1 MADENIKLA
10 LRALAT
16 EKEISNFQRMKNL
29 LPDIEAA
36 LEAGATRKAV
46 IATLKS
52 EGLDIAPDTFS
63 VYMGRLKNT
72 PPFEAI
78 PPDTTK

>member
-1 MADENIKLA
+1 MFITPTFGRHMADENIKLA

-29 LPDIEAA
+29 LPDIEA
-36 LEAGATRKAV
+36 V
-46 IATLKS
+46 IAVLKS

-72 PPFEAI
+72 PSFEAT